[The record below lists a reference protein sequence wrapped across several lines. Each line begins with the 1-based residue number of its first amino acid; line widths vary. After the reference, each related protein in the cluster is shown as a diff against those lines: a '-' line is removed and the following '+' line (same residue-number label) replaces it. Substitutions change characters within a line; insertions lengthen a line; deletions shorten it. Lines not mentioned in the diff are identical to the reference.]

1 MHHCLGW
8 FLNRFYW
15 HSHTQVP
22 SPPHCFLMM
31 QDFPRHL
38 VLVSTTIYSISA
50 VTSSNCLQ
58 VLFCTSIWI
67 QWQLLPL
74 WFGIFLKLSKYL
86 KVPRQV
92 AGITFR
98 TRRDLGD
105 KIIQTPQF
113 EVERLKMMKQG
124 LEARF
129 PDPFLLKDVILRKL
143 LWWYKNHSF
152 SFIFIHFQKV
162 VYSADIFRRI

>member
-1 MHHCLGW
+1 MHHCLDW

-50 VTSSNCLQ
+50 VMSSNCLQ

-67 QWQLLPL
+67 QWQLLSSR
-74 WFGIFLKLSKYL
+74 FGVFLKLFKYL
-86 KVPRQV
+86 KVLRQV
-92 AGITFR
+92 SGITFR
-98 TRRDLGD
+98 IARDLGD
-105 KIIQTPQF
+105 KITQIPLF
-113 EVERLKMMKQG
+113 LNEVGKFKKMKVG
-124 LEARF
+124 LEVRF
-129 PDPFLLKDVILRKL
+129 PDPFLLKMW
-143 LWWYKNHSF
+143 LWDIK
-152 SFIFIHFQKV
+152 IIHFQV
-162 VYSADIFRRI
+162 VINSVDILRRI